1 MKYTSV
7 LNMPW
12 YSYDKIVIIIIIIII
27 IIITNFIILEFLF
40 AQFLHLS
47 PPPPAPT
54 IFIF

>member
-12 YSYDKIVIIIIIIII
+12 YSYDKIVIIIIIV
-27 IIITNFIILEFLF
+27 TNFIILEFLF

-47 PPPPAPT
+47 PPPT